1 MEKEELKCLKSL
13 IKYSDLLNTTLK
25 SLFIPLIGIIIWGII
40 LFCYR
45 ETGSGDLLDPLLIT
59 ILIMMP
65 LCILFI
71 LGVYFAIKF
80 NSAKNK
86 ISSQDY
92 SNLNID
98 SNQIDDNMNVANSL
112 NTIHY
117 ISDILKLDKT
127 NIGLAISSLTFFK
140 TVSLFSKNNKI
151 LKEHNEIFD
160 NKERKKNKFLKFS
173 IIFIILI
180 FSILLNGIEI
190 VSSQIE
196 KEKVL
201 NNINSLNTILKN
213 DFNDYQFFSYN
224 KQSEIGIK
232 DFDTLG
238 RSYYIQNNNYRIG
251 FELSY
256 DALIAEFSF
265 KIMYNNDE
273 NLDENEINNVLHNL
287 KNKFDNAFSYYYAL
301 KEYETSEI
309 ILNNEC
315 SNIINNKISDTVN
328 IDSFGLNKPLRYFSI
343 HKTNEK
349 MEVSYSYSSYSD

>member
-151 LKEHNEIFD
+151 LK
-160 NKERKKNKFLKFS
+160 
-173 IIFIILI
+173 
-180 FSILLNGIEI
+180 
-190 VSSQIE
+190 
-196 KEKVL
+196 
-201 NNINSLNTILKN
+201 
-213 DFNDYQFFSYN
+213 
-224 KQSEIGIK
+224 
-232 DFDTLG
+232 
-238 RSYYIQNNNYRIG
+238 
-251 FELSY
+251 
-256 DALIAEFSF
+256 
-265 KIMYNNDE
+265 
-273 NLDENEINNVLHNL
+273 
-287 KNKFDNAFSYYYAL
+287 
-301 KEYETSEI
+301 
-309 ILNNEC
+309 C
-315 SNIINNKISDTVN
+315 
-328 IDSFGLNKPLRYFSI
+328 
-343 HKTNEK
+343 
-349 MEVSYSYSSYSD
+349 